1 MGIGKDT
8 HGRRRKYTARDNF
21 STQSFPLYRKM
32 RLLYFFIVKLSQFAY
47 ITFEQQEMAKL
58 DFQNILHF
66 FFFFFVK
73 NKKIFQLNFWT
84 ASFRKKWIQLN
95 YGAIL

>member
-21 STQSFPLYRKM
+21 STQSLPLYRKM

-66 FFFFFVK
+66 FFFFF
-73 NKKIFQLNFWT
+73 L
-84 ASFRKKWIQLN
+84 
-95 YGAIL
+95 